1 MGCSQLPFSTPT
13 IKVQT
18 NQALLLREKKETK
31 NTLQNSLAPKVEKCC
46 IAQPAWNS
54 STSGIM

>member
-18 NQALLLREKKETK
+18 NEALLLREKEK

-54 STSGIM
+54 SVSGIM